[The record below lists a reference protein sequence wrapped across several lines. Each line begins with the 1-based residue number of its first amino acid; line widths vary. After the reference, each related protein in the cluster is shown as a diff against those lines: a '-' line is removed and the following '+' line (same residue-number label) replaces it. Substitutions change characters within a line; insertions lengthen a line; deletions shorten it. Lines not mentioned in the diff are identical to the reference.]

1 MSKKFASK
9 SEELS
14 DAKLRVKE
22 LEKENNVLK
31 SRYCCHISVF

>member
-1 MSKKFASK
+1 MSKKSPSK

-31 SRYCCHISVF
+31 NRYDWPHKI